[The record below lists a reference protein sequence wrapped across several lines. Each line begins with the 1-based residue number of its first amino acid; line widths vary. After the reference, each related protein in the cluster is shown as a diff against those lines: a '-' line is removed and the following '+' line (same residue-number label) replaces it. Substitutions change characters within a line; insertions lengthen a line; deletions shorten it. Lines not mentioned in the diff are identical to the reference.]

1 MKCTQTDVLT
11 LSANDLKIVK
21 WWVDGSYAIHK
32 DCRSQTGGAMS
43 MGKGSIISNSHKQS
57 LNTKSSTETE
67 VVAVDD
73 RLPQMLWSKYFLD
86 EQQQVCDHRLQQD
99 NISAQRLE
107 INGTASSGKR
117 TKHIRVRYF
126 FIRDRIQNGDLSIDH
141 CGTDEMWAD
150 YFTKPLQG
158 RKFEYFRA
166 LIMGFDMKSS
176 DGKEVT
182 WENFVGKR
190 DTPPKECVEDR

>member
-1 MKCTQTDVLT
+1 
-11 LSANDLKIVK
+11 
-21 WWVDGSYAIHK
+21 
-32 DCRSQTGGAMS
+32 
-43 MGKGSIISNSHKQS
+43 
-57 LNTKSSTETE
+57 
-67 VVAVDD
+67 
-73 RLPQMLWSKYFLD
+73 
-86 EQQQVCDHRLQQD
+86 
-99 NISAQRLE
+99 
-107 INGTASSGKR
+107 
-117 TKHIRVRYF
+117 
-126 FIRDRIQNGDLSIDH
+126 
-141 CGTDEMWAD
+141 MWAD